1 MFWCG
6 GLANMEHYFKTE
18 VMLMKYVSLALCV
31 GLFFLGREYYRAVR
45 HEFYQVWDSMSELKG
60 DNNATSR

>member
-1 MFWCG
+1 
-6 GLANMEHYFKTE
+6 MEHYFKTE